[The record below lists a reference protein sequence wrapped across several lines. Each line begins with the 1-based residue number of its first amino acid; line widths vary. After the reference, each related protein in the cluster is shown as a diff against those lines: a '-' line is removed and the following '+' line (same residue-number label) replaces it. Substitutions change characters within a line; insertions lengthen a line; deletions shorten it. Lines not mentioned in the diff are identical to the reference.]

1 MTRLRAGRA
10 IACLCTM
17 LVIATPGN
25 AHAQNSCNTGNGANA
40 SCSVDITAAMTVNKT
55 VRLEA
60 SASTLAL
67 ASGDLSATDY
77 AGGFKTA
84 GSVVITARANTGIAV
99 TLAAASANFSYSGS
113 TSPAPTKA
121 ASTVSWS
128 LNAFSTAGTALSTG
142 GGTIIANTGAGNA
155 GATAG
160 TSATVS
166 FRTNLGWT
174 TDPPG
179 TYSLT
184 LNFTVTAP

>member
-1 MTRLRAGRA
+1 MCA
-10 IACLCTM
+10 M
-17 LVIATPGN
+17 LVISAVGN
-25 AHAQNSCNTGNGANA
+25 AHAQNSCNTGNGSSAN
-40 SCSVDITAAMTVNKT
+40 CNVDITAAMTVLKT

-67 ASGDLSATDY
+67 ASGDLSAADY
-77 AGGFKTA
+77 AGGSKTA

-99 TLAAASANFSYSGS
+99 TLSAASANFSYSGS
-113 TSPAPTKA
+113 ASPVPTKA
-121 ASTVSWS
+121 ASTVLWS
-128 LNAFSTAGTALSTG
+128 TNAFATAGTALGTT
-142 GGTIIANTGAGNA
+142 GGTIIANTGVGNA

-160 TSATVS
+160 ASATVS